1 MPRARDFLDRF
12 RPIGTGGRR
21 AVQSALLVIA
31 VVMTLVPGSSSG
43 APPQPGTFRGGGFD
57 ACSAPPSTTM
67 DAWLT
72 SPYRAVGVYI
82 GGANRH
88 CAQIELT
95 AAWVAHQQAAGWH
108 LLPIYLGLQAPCTTS
123 GKRYLMD
130 PAHAAAQGRAEA
142 SAAVTAAHSLGMSP
156 GTALIF
162 DMEAYRPADAGCS
175 RPVLAFLGAW
185 TARLHDVGYLS
196 GVYGSLGST
205 VHDLVDDYH
214 SVRWPHPDY
223 LYFARFDGRAS
234 VDSPQIPATYWSP
247 HRRIHQY
254 RGGHDESYGGVT
266 INIDNDYVDVRPL
279 PRARFGDFTGNGWSD
294 LLARDTTTG
303 SLYAYPGNGSGLE
316 SPVRIGAVRHARG
329 QITRLGDFNRNGH
342 EDVIAQDSSTGYLW
356 LYPGTGSALRPRV
369 RLGTGW
375 NRMKEIT
382 AVGDLDGDGYPDILA
397 IRKSTGHLLFF
408 PGRGT
413 RLGRRVDLGPGWN
426 TMSELTGIGDLTG
439 DGHPD
444 LLARHTA
451 SGQLFLYP
459 GHGVG
464 FRPRVSL
471 GRGWSGRRS
480 LVGVGDFNRDGHPDL
495 MAVDSETGTLRLF
508 PGRTGGLS
516 AGIRL
521 PGAWANRRPLL

>member
-196 GVYGSLGST
+196 GVYGSSARPSTIWSTTTTRSGGPIPTTSTSPGSMVVRASTAPRSPRPTGRHIAGST
-205 VHDLVDDYH
+205 
-214 SVRWPHPDY
+214 ST
-223 LYFARFDGRAS
+223 AAAMM
-234 VDSPQIPATYWSP
+234 SP
-247 HRRIHQY
+247 
-254 RGGHDESYGGVT
+254 
-266 INIDNDYVDVRPL
+266 
-279 PRARFGDFTGNGWSD
+279 TG
-294 LLARDTTTG
+294 A
-303 SLYAYPGNGSGLE
+303 
-316 SPVRIGAVRHARG
+316 
-329 QITRLGDFNRNGH
+329 
-342 EDVIAQDSSTGYLW
+342 
-356 LYPGTGSALRPRV
+356 
-369 RLGTGW
+369 
-375 NRMKEIT
+375 
-382 AVGDLDGDGYPDILA
+382 
-397 IRKSTGHLLFF
+397 
-408 PGRGT
+408 
-413 RLGRRVDLGPGWN
+413 
-426 TMSELTGIGDLTG
+426 
-439 DGHPD
+439 
-444 LLARHTA
+444 
-451 SGQLFLYP
+451 
-459 GHGVG
+459 
-464 FRPRVSL
+464 
-471 GRGWSGRRS
+471 
-480 LVGVGDFNRDGHPDL
+480 
-495 MAVDSETGTLRLF
+495 
-508 PGRTGGLS
+508 
-516 AGIRL
+516 
-521 PGAWANRRPLL
+521 